1 MSGAS
6 EGPEGWG
13 QRVTVGLSIMEIHS
27 DFDGAVF
34 SDMVGTETLYKWV
47 EE

>member
-1 MSGAS
+1 MKVQKDGDRA
-6 EGPEGWG
+6 
-13 QRVTVGLSIMEIHS
+13 VTVGLSIMESHS

-34 SDMVGTETLYKWV
+34 SDMVGTETLFKWV